1 MIESIARHLLGLSGW
16 AALAVIFAFPL
27 LESSAF
33 IGFVVPGEIA
43 VLLGGVLAAEHR
55 VPLAGALAAAC
66 AGAAIGDSIGYTV
79 GRRYGRRLL
88 TGPLARF
95 VKQEH
100 RRRAEE
106 LLARRGGW
114 AVFLGRFTAA
124 LRVLVPTFAGMA
136 RMPYRTFV
144 LCNVAGGVVWGG
156 LMVLAGYLAG
166 ASWQRVAHW
175 AGRISLALLVLAGAL
190 LAGTA
195 AVRALR
201 RRAAGGGPARP
212 GRGPVLLLVSRFPR
226 QAAWLGRRLDPAAP
240 RGLALTVSAVVA
252 AVALF
257 AFGGLVQDVVARE
270 ETARWDPV
278 VQAFAVAHRTPWLT
292 AVMTTVTWA
301 GSALLLVPA
310 LLLTS
315 WLLLRPRRGVALPAW
330 RAAGAL
336 WAALLGAAV
345 LARAAKPLVARPAPP
360 AGQALAH
367 ASRFTFPSAHATQ
380 ALATWGM
387 AALLLASGRGP
398 AARVALGVLAA
409 LVALAVGASRV
420 YLGVHW
426 FTDVL
431 GGYALGAAWLAALAA
446 FLLLRRPR

>member
-1 MIESIARHLLGLSGW
+1 MIENIARHLLGLSGW
-16 AALAVIFAFPL
+16 AALAVVFAFPL

-136 RMPYRTFV
+136 RMPYRTFI
-144 LCNVAGGVVWGG
+144 LCNVAGGVVWGA

-201 RRAAGGGPARP
+201 RRAAGGGSARP
-212 GRGPVLLLVSRFPR
+212 GRGPVLLLASRFPG
-226 QAAWLGRRLDPAAP
+226 QAAWLGRRLDPSAP

-292 AVMTTVTWA
+292 AVMSTVTWA
-301 GSALLLVPA
+301 GSTLLLVPA

-315 WLLLRPRRGVALPAW
+315 WLLLRPGRGGDAAQAPSGPAAAPAGWRAVWADRRGAALPAW

-360 AGQALAH
+360 VGQALAH
-367 ASRFTFPSAHATQ
+367 ASR
-380 ALATWGM
+380 LG
-387 AALLLASGRGP
+387 
-398 AARVALGVLAA
+398 ART
-409 LVALAVGASRV
+409 ASRPRR
-420 YLGVHW
+420 
-426 FTDVL
+426 
-431 GGYALGAAWLAALAA
+431 GGG
-446 FLLLRRPR
+446 RRPGVK